1 MLRRGL
7 SFVAGAALGIVLWW
21 YGTPQYHR
29 LFALASTPL
38 VRIDHR
44 LSAAVLVPQE
54 RSIFVTSSSPLP
66 TATIPADQLTYNV
79 ILLLGLFA
87 ANRHPF
93 SVRSLRALA
102 IAAAITFAFQC
113 IGLLI
118 SIESTYAL
126 RQGTWSSEHYSDAA
140 GHAWL
145 TAELI
150 FRTVG
155 MFGVVFASWWSLSR
169 QSQL

>member
-7 SFVAGAALGIVLWW
+7 SFVAGAALGVALWW
-21 YGTPQYHR
+21 FFTPQYNR
-29 LFALASTPL
+29 LVALASTPL
-38 VRIDHR
+38 VRIDRR

-54 RSIFVTSSSPLP
+54 RAIFITSSTALP
-66 TATIPADQLTYNV
+66 TATIPADQLTYNI

-87 ANRHPF
+87 ANARPF
-93 SVRSLRALA
+93 SVRNLRALA
-102 IAAAITFAFQC
+102 IAAAIVFAFQC

-126 RQGTWSSEHYSDAA
+126 RQGEWSSAHYGDAA
-140 GHAWL
+140 GRFWL

-150 FRTVG
+150 YRTVG
-155 MFGVVFASWWSLSR
+155 MFGAVFASWWALSR
-169 QSQL
+169 ESQR

>member
-7 SFVAGAALGIVLWW
+7 SFVAGAALGVVLWW
-21 YGTPQYHR
+21 FCTPQYHR

-38 VRIDHR
+38 VRIDPR
-44 LSAAVLVPQE
+44 LSAAVLLPQE
-54 RSIFVTSSSPLP
+54 RAIFVTSSTPLP
-66 TATIPADQLTYNV
+66 TATIPADQLTYNI

-87 ANRHPF
+87 ANPRPF
-93 SVRSLRALA
+93 SLRNLRALA

-113 IGLLI
+113 LGLLI

-126 RQGTWSSEHYSDAA
+126 RQGTWSSQHYSAAA
-140 GHAWL
+140 GHTWL

-155 MFGVVFASWWSLSR
+155 MFGVVFGSWWALSR
-169 QSQL
+169 QSQR